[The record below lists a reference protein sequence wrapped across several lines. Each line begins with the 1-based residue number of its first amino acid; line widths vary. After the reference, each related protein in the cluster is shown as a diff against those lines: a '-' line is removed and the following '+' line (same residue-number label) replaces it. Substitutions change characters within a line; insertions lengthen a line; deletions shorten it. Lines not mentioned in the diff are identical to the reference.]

1 MYIYTF
7 VVLFAR
13 KTKVLVDIES
23 CYKLKS
29 GMRQSSS
36 FENIEVEI
44 ASKTSIMVN
53 GGREQPDTQDIEMSQ
68 N

>member
-1 MYIYTF
+1 M
-7 VVLFAR
+7 VLFEP
-13 KTKVLVDIES
+13 KSKVLVDIES

-29 GMRQSSS
+29 GLRLISS

-53 GGREQPDTQDIEMSQ
+53 GGREQPDRHDIEMSQ